1 MVFDFLGKQGRG
13 RGKRSYF
20 KKRRSFFGKKQSFKN
35 PKIYSRTPKQETFF
49 VFPLKSIAW
58 MILLLAIVAI
68 TAFVLFSPLFVID
81 DITVVGNY
89 HLSPE
94 EVKEATEEILLENSS
109 FIFPVG
115 HIFFLN
121 KDDLRYDLQKKLPLV
136 NEVSFDRQLPD
147 VFKVKVKERTP
158 AFVWKSK
165 NKYYYIDPDGYAY
178 LELKKNEVKSTNLTV
193 LEDRANVR
201 VDLGGKVVT
210 SSFVDFVNNLVVNF
224 TPKTKVKIEEI
235 ILPETTLEIRVQ
247 TSEGWQAYFDTT
259 RSAKVQLNRLSL
271 ALKQITKPRKQLEYI
286 DLRLNDRLFY
296 K

>member
-1 MVFDFLGKQGRG
+1 MVFDFMNSNRKGR
-13 RGKRSYF
+13 RRRSYY

-35 PKIYSRTPKQETFF
+35 PGIYSRTPKQETFF
-49 VFPLKSIAW
+49 IFPFKSIAW
-58 MILLLAIVAI
+58 ITLLLIIIAIV
-68 TAFVLFSPLFVID
+68 AFVLFSPLFVVD
-81 DITVVGNY
+81 DITVVGNH
-89 HLSPE
+89 HLSSE
-94 EVKEATEEILLENSS
+94 EVREATEEVLLENSS

-136 NEVSFDRQLPD
+136 DEVSFDRQLPD
-147 VFKVKVKERTP
+147 VLKVKVKERTP

-178 LELKKNEVKSTNLTV
+178 LELKKTEAKSTNLTV
-193 LEDRANVR
+193 LEDQANVR

-210 SSFVDFVNNLVVNF
+210 SSFVDFVNSLVVNF

-247 TSEGWQAYFDTT
+247 TNEGWQAYFDTT

-271 ALKQITKPRKQLEYI
+271 ALKQITKPREYLQYI
-286 DLRLNDRLFY
+286 DLRLNDRIFY